1 LRATLVHRN
10 HEFER
15 QDDHGNPQRTH
26 YSQPCRPHYQRPGDA
41 ELFFV
46 QATIESAS
54 ALGDSIS
61 ELREQLSANE
71 AGGEREELVSFLK
84 RTRDQL
90 VEPYTTRY
98 RFFRD
103 LVQDEDKDAA

>member
-1 LRATLVHRN
+1 METRNDNTIRNRAGRTISDLVM
-10 HEFER
+10 
-15 QDDHGNPQRTH
+15 
-26 YSQPCRPHYQRPGDA
+26 A

-61 ELREQLSANE
+61 ELREQLSANG
-71 AGGEREELVSFLK
+71 ANSEREELVSFLK

-103 LVQDEDKDAA
+103 LVQEEDKDAA